1 MCGGSDYSD
10 VRLQSKTLLQIDVVS
25 HTSRTR
31 HVGKGELLSPT
42 SSAPGTSC
50 SAVSHPQEQRETAA
64 ETISKGQ
71 EKEVWGLSQCYKQT
85 LGETP
90 YARKKGKPR
99 HSLLLPLAADLARW
113 LGNLARK
120 KKKRKPTNSPED
132 SISRHTALS
141 NCSDLGH
148 VPQLAINQ
156 PSQTDPFWTTTEY
169 KQMYQC
175 LNCSHRSRAGPGARS
190 MLTKKWARAKFGR
203 HGFRHLVRT
212 TTNICIT
219 LLKS

>member
-25 HTSRTR
+25 NTSRPR
-31 HVGKGELLSPT
+31 HGGKGELLSA
-42 SSAPGTSC
+42 APGTSC

-71 EKEVWGLSQCYKQT
+71 EKEVLGLSQCYKQT

-90 YARKKGKPR
+90 YARKKGKSQ
-99 HSLLLPLAADLARW
+99 HSLLLPLAADFARW
-113 LGNLARK
+113 LGDLACK

-132 SISRHTALS
+132 SVSRHTALS

-169 KQMYQC
+169 KQMHQC

-190 MLTKKWARAKFGR
+190 MLTKNEHRQSLADMGS
-203 HGFRHLVRT
+203 H
-212 TTNICIT
+212 I
-219 LLKS
+219 LLGQQQTFA